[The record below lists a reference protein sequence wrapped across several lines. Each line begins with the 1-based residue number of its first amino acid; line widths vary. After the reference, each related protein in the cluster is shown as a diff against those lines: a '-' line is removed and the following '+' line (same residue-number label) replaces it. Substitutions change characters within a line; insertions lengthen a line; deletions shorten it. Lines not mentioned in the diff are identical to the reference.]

1 MRRRNRKGKSI
12 IACYMVFV
20 IMTVFLSGCAGKDGR
35 VTEPEGVP
43 GGRLE
48 QDEAGEKGGAENGKG
63 RDYDLPVEEADKKAA
78 REDCARMFELAAEGC
93 PEIRQADASELPGEA
108 AEEAVKVMGTSGA
121 PVSGTD
127 VYSGME
133 NSKDM
138 ERFLEGC
145 ENGERGEIT
154 EYELYSDGRIGRKKF
169 SFDGET
175 MYLLAISSYWNGD
188 NVVLGDIS
196 YSKVRA
202 WSYTEK
208 GWFFYE
214 LCVPEYPE
222 VTEPVYS
229 SAMIRVKP
237 LEKECAQITEQ
248 YLKTIAYNGNNL
260 FWTDWD
266 EEHMEGIDY
275 NGLFEYL
282 CEVRGDGTFD
292 QARYTNGI
300 PGQEFEELMT
310 SCLPVTQEELREYA
324 AYDSDSG
331 MYEWIDLGVGN
342 RTLGAIV
349 SCIPEVTAAEK
360 NDDGT
365 MTLTVDAVCESMAD
379 DSFLT
384 HCLVIRTDE
393 AGNVRY
399 LSNKVEEGARKE
411 TLPEYIYRIR
421 R

>member
-1 MRRRNRKGKSI
+1 MWCWGYFIFKGK
-12 IACYMVFV
+12 
-20 IMTVFLSGCAGKDGR
+20 
-35 VTEPEGVP
+35 
-43 GGRLE
+43 RLE
-48 QDEAGEKGGAENGKG
+48 
-63 RDYDLPVEEADKKAA
+63 LH
-78 REDCARMFELAAEGC
+78 
-93 PEIRQADASELPGEA
+93 
-108 AEEAVKVMGTSGA
+108 
-121 PVSGTD
+121 
-127 VYSGME
+127 
-133 NSKDM
+133 
-138 ERFLEGC
+138 
-145 ENGERGEIT
+145 GER
-154 EYELYSDGRIGRKKF
+154 L
-169 SFDGET
+169 
-175 MYLLAISSYWNGD
+175 
-188 NVVLGDIS
+188 
-196 YSKVRA
+196 
-202 WSYTEK
+202 
-208 GWFFYE
+208 FFYE

-282 CEVRGDGTFD
+282 CEVRGYGTFD

-310 SCLPVTQEELREYA
+310 SCLPVTREELREYA

-365 MTLTVDAVCESMAD
+365 MTLTVMRCARAWRM
-379 DSFLT
+379 T
-384 HCLVIRTDE
+384 HSSRTVSSS
-393 AGNVRY
+393 GQ
-399 LSNKVEEGARKE
+399 
-411 TLPEYIYRIR
+411 TR
-421 R
+421 REM

>member
-1 MRRRNRKGKSI
+1 
-12 IACYMVFV
+12 
-20 IMTVFLSGCAGKDGR
+20 
-35 VTEPEGVP
+35 
-43 GGRLE
+43 
-48 QDEAGEKGGAENGKG
+48 
-63 RDYDLPVEEADKKAA
+63 
-78 REDCARMFELAAEGC
+78 
-93 PEIRQADASELPGEA
+93 
-108 AEEAVKVMGTSGA
+108 
-121 PVSGTD
+121 
-127 VYSGME
+127 
-133 NSKDM
+133 
-138 ERFLEGC
+138 
-145 ENGERGEIT
+145 
-154 EYELYSDGRIGRKKF
+154 
-169 SFDGET
+169 
-175 MYLLAISSYWNGD
+175 
-188 NVVLGDIS
+188 
-196 YSKVRA
+196 
-202 WSYTEK
+202 
-208 GWFFYE
+208 
-214 LCVPEYPE
+214 
-222 VTEPVYS
+222 
-229 SAMIRVKP
+229 MIRVKP

-310 SCLPVTQEELREYA
+310 SCLPVTREELREYA